1 MNIRNNESRIV
12 SIVTLYNPKEKHI
25 RNVQDIAK
33 QSAKVIVCDNSIAD
47 NNKYFLQ
54 NDKCIYLHWGEN
66 YGLSK
71 AFNIALSNDAFNWDD
86 EDIIVFFDQDSVLPD
101 NHIQKLLKEYKY
113 LINCGADVGAIGP
126 VYFDSS
132 TGKEEIPR
140 FFQNVTPSVMKVD
153 SIVTTSMMCQYKVIK
168 KVGFWNSNIFLDM
181 ADWDICWRL
190 IANGYK
196 IYLTKSSILHH
207 SVGEGVRKLGPF
219 RLRIGKTF
227 REYYETRD
235 CTKLIFKNYVPRR
248 YKLRFVA
255 MLIFRPILRFLFLD
269 NRITRCKWYLRG
281 LLDAIRKRNGS
292 IEI

>member
-1 MNIRNNESRIV
+1 MKNLGKVI

-25 RNVQDIAK
+25 KNIRNIAK
-33 QSAKVIVCDNSIAD
+33 QSDRVIVCDNSIAD
-47 NNKYFLQ
+47 NNKKFLR

-71 AFNIALSNDAFNWDD
+71 AFNIALSNDTFNWAD
-86 EDIIVFFDQDSVLPD
+86 EDVIVFFDQDSVLPD
-101 NHIQKLLKEYKY
+101 NHIQELLKEYEF
-113 LINCGADVGAIGP
+113 LTNCGADVGAIGP

-140 FFQNVTPSVMKVD
+140 FFQNVTPSVMEVD

-190 IANGYK
+190 AANGYK

-235 CTKLIFKNYVPRR
+235 CIKLIFKRYVPLK
-248 YKLRFVA
+248 YKIRFIA
-255 MLIFRPILRFLFLD
+255 MLTIRPILRL
-269 NRITRCKWYLRG
+269 I
-281 LLDAIRKRNGS
+281 LLDDRFKRIRYFFIGVIDGVRNRNGM
-292 IEI
+292 IEE